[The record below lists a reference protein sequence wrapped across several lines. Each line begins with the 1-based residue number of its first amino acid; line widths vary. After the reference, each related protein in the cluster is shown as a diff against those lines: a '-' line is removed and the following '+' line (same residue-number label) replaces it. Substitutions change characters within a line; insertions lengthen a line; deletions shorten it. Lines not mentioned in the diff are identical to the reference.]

1 MTVPE
6 ARSKE
11 YLEALLRDPDFL
23 LVLDADIAAEG
34 LDPPHHPA
42 PRARPRADM
51 QICMIS
57 CDYV

>member
-23 LVLDADIAAEG
+23 LVLDADIAAEARG
-34 LDPPHHPA
+34 EAEPALSEKFLAQYGHLLDPA
-42 PRARPRADM
+42 PE
-51 QICMIS
+51 
-57 CDYV
+57 